1 MVAELIKGGKM
12 KEQPRVFKSM
22 EAFKQLYFPKEY
34 EEERL
39 AAMSPSERAKH
50 DANESLRKIIR

>member
-1 MVAELIKGGKM
+1 MKGR
-12 KEQPRVFKSM
+12 PRVFKSM
-22 EAFKQLYFPKEY
+22 KTFKQFYFPEEY

-50 DANESLRKIIR
+50 DANESLRKIRREK

>member
-1 MVAELIKGGKM
+1 M
-12 KEQPRVFKSM
+12 KLTNKVRKLFRSM
-22 EAFKQLYFPKEY
+22 KTFKQFYFPEEY
-34 EEERL
+34 ERERL